1 MSVVDRLKRAR
12 EPLAWAVTALCAGF
26 VVVLLANVVWTLAHD
41 HATLFEAARRFSGS
55 TLNVGPLVLLVAV
68 VLSCRL
74 LDPPTPRAALISR
87 IATWVVAVAAG
98 IDLVLALLATV
109 KAPGSWFGVGLG
121 LLGDLLAIGVK
132 VIAVVVLRVVGRV
145 EATGSPD
152 TGGRPEDEGGGRPV
166 PDPGSDP
173 GRGDD
178 DSGRGVDDSG
188 RGDEGAGSP
197 PSSAAEAG
205 GSSAAPVWAG
215 DGTVGASWTRAGD
228 AASGAAASSWGESG
242 AWTAGSADREPSP
255 QLDRGPRTGW
265 DELTPP
271 GRDGAGGREG
281 RDTPTH

>member
-26 VVVLLANVVWTLAHD
+26 VVVLVANVAWTLAHD

-87 IATWVVAVAAG
+87 IAVWVVAVAAA

-132 VIAVVVLRVVGRV
+132 VIAVVVLRVVGRAETADPV
-145 EATGSPD
+145 DPGEPTSDGEEDRPGLEPAPGS
-152 TGGRPEDEGGGRPV
+152 RREDEGTGTG
-166 PDPGSDP
+166 
-173 GRGDD
+173 
-178 DSGRGVDDSG
+178 
-188 RGDEGAGSP
+188 
-197 PSSAAEAG
+197 EAP
-205 GSSAAPVWAG
+205 AAPVWAG

-242 AWTAGSADREPSP
+242 TWAAGESDRERPP
-255 QLDRGPRTGW
+255 QLDPGAGTGW
-265 DELTPP
+265 DEPRLP
-271 GRDGAGGREG
+271 GRDGAGGPQG